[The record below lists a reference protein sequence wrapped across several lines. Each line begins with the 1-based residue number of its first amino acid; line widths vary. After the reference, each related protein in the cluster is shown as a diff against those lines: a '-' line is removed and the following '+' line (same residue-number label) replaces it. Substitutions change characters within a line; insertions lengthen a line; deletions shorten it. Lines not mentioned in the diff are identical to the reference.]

1 METSIETCVWTEQA
15 EDVTVVG
22 NVFGLIHGQRTS
34 AIQTRGAV
42 VRCLIP
48 SEVASAC
55 RLKAVCE
62 VRFLTPISLHP
73 EICHCCKS
81 FC

>member
-1 METSIETCVWTEQA
+1 MMETSIETGVWTEQA
-15 EDVTVVG
+15 EDVNAVG
-22 NVFGLIHGQRTS
+22 NVFGFIHGQRKS

-42 VRCLIP
+42 VRCLM
-48 SEVASAC
+48 ASAC

-62 VRFLTPISLHP
+62 VRFLTPISIHS